1 MIIYDSDL
9 KIFSSSLINDSKY
22 FSGFATRE
30 LGDGKHDIENIFH
43 FLDSNDIEYRR
54 LVIPEQIHSVNIE
67 SFSSKSNEKLVKI
80 EETDGVI
87 TREKGTVLTVVTADC
102 CPIIFAEK
110 KEGIIG
116 ISHHGWR
123 GSVKKFAVKIIDR
136 MIDEGARKENINIAI
151 GPAIGECCYD
161 VDNDRYYEFREEF
174 DGFTNKIFHHRGG
187 RWHLNLAMLNY
198 LLLLEV
204 GIKKENID
212 FFPFCTKCDKDRFF
226 SFRRDRK
233 TIHSEM
239 FSFITRL

>member
-1 MIIYDSDL
+1 
-9 KIFSSSLINDSKY
+9 
-22 FSGFATRE
+22 
-30 LGDGKHDIENIFH
+30 
-43 FLDSNDIEYRR
+43 
-54 LVIPEQIHSVNIE
+54 
-67 SFSSKSNEKLVKI
+67 
-80 EETDGVI
+80 
-87 TREKGTVLTVVTADC
+87 VTADC